1 MKTNDI
7 GVLELDNL
15 QEELDLQEEILTKDS
30 FQEDNSNFKL
40 DFSPVGNGEKF
51 QETISRETF
60 TFSQDVWRKLKRNRL
75 SLLGLIF
82 VVAISL
88 GAIFVPIFSTYSI
101 SSNDLSATNH
111 FPSGKN
117 WFGTDQLGRD
127 LFVRVMFGARYSLS
141 IAFIAS
147 ILNLFIGIVYGGISG
162 YLGGKWDMIMM
173 RIVDIIYS
181 VPMTIYVILIMVT
194 FEKGGFLNIIL
205 ALALSYWIGM
215 ARIVRG
221 EILQLKEQ
229 EYILAA
235 RTIGASNSRILF
247 KHLLPNCMG
256 AIIVTLTLQIP
267 SAIFTEA
274 FLSFIGLGITP
285 PAASWGTLA
294 NDALGG
300 FRLYPYQL
308 FFPTVAICLTI
319 LSFNLLGDGLRDAL
333 DPKILK

>member
-1 MKTNDI
+1 MDT
-7 GVLELDNL
+7 
-15 QEELDLQEEILTKDS
+15 
-30 FQEDNSNFKL
+30 KL
-40 DFSPVGNGEKF
+40 DFTFVGEDEKVK
-51 QETISRETF
+51 EEINRKSY
-60 TFSQDVWRKLKRNRL
+60 TFSQDAWRKLKGNKL
-75 SLLGLIF
+75 SIIGLIF
-82 VVAISL
+82 IIFISSLAIL
-88 GAIFVPIFSTYSI
+88 VPILSSHSI
-101 SSNDLSATNH
+101 FETNLSMTNK
-111 FPSGKN
+111 FPSLNN

-127 LFVRVMFGARYSLS
+127 IFVRVMYGARYSLA

-147 ILNLFIGIVYGGISG
+147 FLNLIIGIIYGGVSG
-162 YLGGKWDMIMM
+162 YFGGRVDMVMM

-181 VPMTIYVILIMVT
+181 IPMTIYVILIMVT
-194 FEKGGFLNIIL
+194 FEKGGFINIIL

-221 EILQLKEQ
+221 EILQLKQQ

-235 RTIGASNSRILF
+235 KTLGASNRRILF
-247 KHLLPNCMG
+247 KHLLPNSMSS
-256 AIIVTLTLQIP
+256 IIVTLTLQIP

-308 FFPTVAICLTI
+308 IFPTLAICLTI
-319 LSFNLLGDGLRDAL
+319 LAFNLLGDGLRDAL
-333 DPKILK
+333 DPKVRG